1 MTDQT
6 HLNFL
11 ADYIVLSF
19 LGDMGSAY
27 SVGDLVALAGEAA
40 VVYGMVRAGRKARAG
55 STEDRLSGTGS

>member
-1 MTDQT
+1 MSDQT

-11 ADYIVLSF
+11 GDYIVLPF

-40 VVYGMVRAGRKARAG
+40 LVYGMVRAGRAVHTD
-55 STEDRLSGTGS
+55 STEDQPPATGI